1 MAGYLIFEIEVT
13 DPDAYRRYREVA
25 GPMMIAAGGK
35 FLLSSEKI
43 ETLEGGWL
51 PPSISVVAFP
61 SFARAR
67 EFYYSPAY
75 QAVLDL
81 RFVASNGRG
90 ILVESAP

>member
-13 DPDAYRRYREVA
+13 DRDAYRRYRDVA

-35 FLLSSEKI
+35 FLLASEKI

-67 EFYYSPAY
+67 EFYYSPEY

-90 ILVESAP
+90 ILVESAL